1 MCFVVELQH
10 IYSNPLKGVAVETK
24 EASETIEESV
34 EAGIVE
40 AAAEEVTEQE
50 AIPATPLEQEQPL
63 TEEESSAS
71 PLEEEPAASP
81 EASTEQ
87 DLVEQENTEPVVE
100 AVAAETSPVL
110 EASSDNI
117 PVELA
122 SAAEDWSEFSARKPE
137 ESVEENLSVAEES
150 EEAVESGAAAA
161 SS

>member
-87 DLVEQENTEPVVE
+87 VEQENTEPVVE